1 MNLENQLRCALLLLI
16 TAGILAFALW
26 GVAAVRAVAV
36 WIGNKVATVI
46 WGSGRP
52 R

>member
-1 MNLENQLRCALLLLI
+1 MISLEYQLLCATLLLI

-26 GVAAVRAVAV
+26 GVAVVRAVAV
-36 WIGNKVATVI
+36 WIGNRLADL
-46 WGSGRP
+46 GGRGP

>member
-1 MNLENQLRCALLLLI
+1 MINLENQLLCALLLLI

-26 GVAAVRAVAV
+26 GVAAVRVIAR
-36 WIGNKVATVI
+36 WIGNRLADL
-46 WGSGRP
+46 GGGGP